1 MPAAA
6 KSGRKKRASARS
18 GGGRVGRPVA
28 LVAKPRSEEAGLL
41 ARELLDFLHSR
52 GLRVQL
58 EPALA
63 RELGVGFS
71 ASAAE
76 MQRAQLCVVAG
87 GDGTLIH
94 AVRIL
99 NGAEV
104 PVFGINAGG
113 QLGFLTEIPRARA
126 LALLEQALAGR
137 CAIEPRMKLAVTL
150 TRRGRQLL
158 EAEVLNDA
166 VINRGALATMVDL
179 STSIDGAHVINFRAD
194 GVIVATPTGSTA
206 YSLAASGPIL
216 VPTLEAVIVNPIC
229 PHTLTQRPLVVPDSC
244 TTTIEVLAASG
255 ELLLSLDGQIRQQLQ
270 VGDEVTVRRSAH
282 HALLVRNPELDF
294 FKILRSKLHWGER

>member
-1 MPAAA
+1 MAAA
-6 KSGRKKRASARS
+6 ASRRRTS
-18 GGGRVGRPVA
+18 QPIA
-28 LVAKPRSEEAGLL
+28 LVAKPRSNEALEL
-41 ARELLDFLHSR
+41 AREVLAYLR
-52 GLRVQL
+52 GRGVRVQL

-63 RELGVGFS
+63 KHFDRKLS
-71 ASAAE
+71 ATAAQ

-99 NGAEV
+99 DGAEV

-113 QLGFLTEIPRARA
+113 RLGFLTEIPRARA
-126 LALLEQALAGR
+126 FPLLAEALAGR
-137 CAIEPRMKLAVTL
+137 CPIEPRLKLAVTL
-150 TRRGRQLL
+150 TRNGRRLL

-179 STSIDGAHVINFRAD
+179 RTSIDGAHVTSFRAD

-206 YSLAASGPIL
+206 YNLAASGPIL

-255 ELLLSLDGQIRQQLQ
+255 ELLLSIDGQVGEELQ
-270 VGDEVTVRRSAH
+270 VGDRVAVKRSAH
-282 HALLVRNPELDF
+282 RALLVRNPELDF
-294 FKILRSKLHWGER
+294 FKILRAKLHWGER

>member
-1 MPAAA
+1 MPDA
-6 KSGRKKRASARS
+6 K
-18 GGGRVGRPVA
+18 PIA
-28 LVAKPRSEEAGLL
+28 LVAKPKSDEALAL
-41 ARELLDFLHSR
+41 ARELLQLLVGR
-52 GLRVQL
+52 GLQVQL

-63 RELGVGFS
+63 QQLGAGL
-71 ASAAE
+71 AATPE
-76 MQRAQLCVVAG
+76 AMRQAQLCVVVG

-99 NGAEV
+99 DGAEV

-126 LALLEQALAGR
+126 IPLLEQALEGR
-137 CAIEPRMKLAVTL
+137 CPIEARMKLVVTL
-150 TRRGRQLL
+150 MRGGRKLL
-158 EAEVLNDA
+158 ETDVLNDA

-179 STSIDGAHVINFRAD
+179 RTSIDGAHVTSFRAD

-206 YSLAASGPIL
+206 YSLAANGPIL

-244 TTTIEVLAASG
+244 TTTIEVLAANG
-255 ELLLSLDGQIRQQLQ
+255 ELLLSLDGRAGEEELQ
-270 VGDEVTVRRSAH
+270 VGDQIAVRRSAH
-282 HALLVRNPELDF
+282 RALLVRNPELDF
-294 FKILRSKLHWGER
+294 FKVLRSKLHWGER